1 MKPMKAHILGYPRI
15 GERREIKKACEKYW
29 SGKITQDELLQTG
42 KQQRQYNW
50 KVQKDAGLDLV
61 AVNDFSFY
69 DHILDMTLS
78 VGAIPDRFQ
87 VLKDLDPVDL
97 YFAMARGYQEENH
110 DIIPMEMT
118 KWFDTNYHYLVP
130 EFVKNQ
136 EFHLFSNK
144 IVDEY
149 HEAQSLGAHPKVVIP
164 GPVSYLLLGKE
175 KEKGF
180 DRLDL
185 IDRLLPVYFQIFQQ
199 LREAGADWIQLD
211 EPFLNLDLTDKQRAV
226 YQQVYRKIRDQFPSL
241 KILLATYFEGL
252 HDNTDLAVNLPVDA
266 LHLDLVRAPGQI
278 EEVLDK
284 SPEKQ
289 ILSLGL
295 VDGRNVWKN
304 NFDKSL
310 EYIQKARKVKDLD
323 HLMISASSSLLHVPY
338 DLDLEKDEKNLPAE
352 IKNWMAFAR
361 QKLHE
366 LTTLSLLADPQTRH
380 EAKQALEEN
389 QHAIRQ
395 RKQSKRIHKDPVQ
408 QRMGAITPDMTQ
420 RQAPFRERN
429 QQQIRELNLPDFPTT
444 TIGSFPQT
452 KDVRQLRRQLKKGE
466 IDRQTYENSLRD
478 KIKEAV
484 RKQEEA
490 GLDVLVHGEFERN
503 DMVEYFGEQLEGFAF
518 TQNGWVQS
526 YGTRGVK
533 PPIIFGDVER
543 KSPMTVQ
550 WTSYAQS
557 LTNKPVKGMLTGPV
571 TILQWSFARNDQ
583 PREITANQIALAMRD
598 EVKDLEEAG
607 IKLIQIDEPA
617 FREGLPLRRKDW
629 QEYLE
634 WAVRAFRLASAGVQN
649 DTQIHTH
656 MCYSEFN
663 DIIQQ
668 IADLDADVITIE
680 TSRSQMEL
688 LEAFGDFKYPNQIG
702 PGVYDIHYPR
712 IPPTEEMENLLNK
725 ATRVIPRE
733 QLWVNPDC
741 GLKTRK
747 WEETWPALQNMVQ
760 AAKKLRKK
768 ENPTDKVQ

>member
-1 MKPMKAHILGYPRI
+1 MKAHILGYPRI
-15 GERREIKKACEKYW
+15 GERRETKKACEKYW
-29 SGKITQDELLQTG
+29 SGKITRDELLQTG

-78 VGAIPDRFQ
+78 VGAIPERFQ
-87 VLKDLDPVDL
+87 VLEDLNPVDL
-97 YFAMARGYQEENH
+97 YFAMARGYQEGNH

-136 EFHLFSNK
+136 KFQLFSNK
-144 IVDEY
+144 IAEEFR
-149 HEAQSLGAHPKVVIP
+149 EARSFGVHPKPVIP

-185 IDRLLPVYFQIFQQ
+185 IESLLPVYFQIFEQ

-211 EPFLNLDLTDKQRAV
+211 EPFLNLDLSDKQKAV
-226 YQQVYRKIRDQFPSL
+226 YEKAYQKIRDQFPSL
-241 KILLATYFEGL
+241 KFLLATYFEGL
-252 HDNTDLAVNLPVDA
+252 HDNTELAMHLPVDA
-266 LHLDLVRAPGQI
+266 IHLDLVRAPGQLDQ
-278 EEVLDK
+278 VLDK
-284 SPEKQ
+284 SPEQQ
-289 ILSLGL
+289 ILSLGV

-304 NFDKSL
+304 DFDKSL
-310 EYIQKARKVKDLD
+310 EIIQQAQKVKDPD

-338 DLDLEKDEKNLPAE
+338 DLDLEKDEKHLPGI

-361 QKLHE
+361 QKLFE
-366 LTTLSLLADPQTRH
+366 VTNLSQLGNPDTRH
-380 EAKQALEEN
+380 EAAKALEDN
-389 QHAIRQ
+389 QRAISDR
-395 RKQSKRIHKDPVQ
+395 RQSKLIHKASVQ
-408 QRMGAITPDMTQ
+408 QRMGAITPQMIQ

-429 QQQIRELNLPDFPTT
+429 KQQIQELNLPDFPTT

-466 IDRQTYENSLRD
+466 IDRQTYENNLRD
-478 KIKEAV
+478 KIKEAI

-543 KSPMTVQ
+543 KGPMTVQ

-557 LTNKPVKGMLTGPV
+557 LTDKPVKGMLTGPV

-583 PREITANQIALAMRD
+583 PREVTANQIALAIRD

-607 IKLIQIDEPA
+607 VKLIQIDEPA
-617 FREGLPLRRKDW
+617 FREGLPLRRRDW

-702 PGVYDIHYPR
+702 PGVYDIHSPR
-712 IPPTEEMENLLNK
+712 IPPAEEMENLLEK
-725 ATRVIPRE
+725 ATRVIPSE

-747 WEETWPALQNMVQ
+747 WEETWPALQNMVR
-760 AAKKLRKK
+760 AAKNLRKK
-768 ENPTDKVQ
+768 KKSPNKVQ